1 MSDMPSLPPTEVT
14 AVFSAAA
21 TTALQEMTSLDSFV
35 TSIQPATLP
44 GPFVTASLQLLRP
57 IPGKL
62 TLILRI
68 ESAKDLANRYLPP
81 GTVITEEL
89 VDDVAG
95 EFANVIAGQAKTILK
110 GTPYHFSLSTPEVT
124 HTDVSVTAADTA
136 EGILA
141 IELDSEIGL
150 MILRI
155 DLLPCPNA

>member
-1 MSDMPSLPPTEVT
+1 MNDMTSLPPTEVA
-14 AVFSAAA
+14 AVFSASA

-35 TSIQPATLP
+35 TSIQPATIP
-44 GPFVTASLQLLRP
+44 GPFVSASLQLLRP

-62 TLILRI
+62 TLILRA

-81 GTVITEEL
+81 DTVITEEL

-124 HTDVSVTAADTA
+124 HTELCVTATDTS
-136 EGILA
+136 ERTLA
-141 IELDSEIGL
+141 VELDSEIGPML
-150 MILRI
+150 LRI
-155 DLLPCPNA
+155 DLPPCPNA